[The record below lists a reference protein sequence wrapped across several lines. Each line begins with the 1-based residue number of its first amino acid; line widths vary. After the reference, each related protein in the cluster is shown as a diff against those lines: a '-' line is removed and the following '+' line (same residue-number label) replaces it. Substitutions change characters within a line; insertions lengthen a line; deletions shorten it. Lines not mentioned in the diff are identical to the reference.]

1 MSINSKTF
9 SNFDPTRVP
18 SPCFVVDEVAVEN
31 NLKILNRVQQKS
43 GAKVLLALK
52 AFSMFSLAPLIT
64 KYLSGTCS
72 SGLHEA
78 LLGYEEFGGNKLGED
93 HKEMHVFSA
102 AFTESDLKELL
113 TFSDHIVFNSF
124 NQWQRFQPLIQQA
137 KTERAAKVGSGNKEL
152 IDFGLRINPMH
163 SEGAAEIYD
172 PCAAGSRLGIPF
184 ETFKQHA
191 PTPDDLVAAGINGLH
206 FHTLCEQLFEPLDR
220 TLNAVEKQ
228 FGDYLHKMNWVN
240 FGGGHHIT
248 HPDYDVDKLITRV
261 KAFQEKYDVQVYLE
275 PGEAIA
281 IHTGVL
287 VSEVLDLGYN
297 QMDLA
302 ILDTSATC
310 HMPDTLEMPYRAE
323 IFELPFDPSSKMNA
337 GEKGEKKYTYR
348 LGGQTCLAGDVM
360 GDYSFDQP
368 LEIGQR
374 LIFDD
379 MSHYTMVKTSTFNGI
394 GLPSLALWNSET
406 DEVTVVKQFGYQ
418 DFKQRLS

>member
-9 SNFDPTRVP
+9 LKFDPARVP

-31 NLKILNRVQQKS
+31 NLKILNRVQQES

-52 AFSMFSLAPLIT
+52 AFSMFSLAPLIS

-78 LLGYEEFGGNKLGED
+78 LLGYEEFGGNKKGSD
-93 HKEMHVFSA
+93 HREVHVFSA
-102 AFTESDLKELL
+102 AFTEPDLEELL

-124 NQWQRFQPLIQQA
+124 NQWQRFQPLINKA
-137 KTERAAKVGSGNKEL
+137 KAEHPAL
-152 IDFGLRINPMH
+152 DFGLRINPMH

-184 ETFKQHA
+184 DTFKQNV
-191 PTPDDLVAAGINGLH
+191 PTADDLIATGITGLH

-220 TLNAVEKQ
+220 TLTAVEAQ
-228 FGDYLHKMNWVN
+228 FGEYLHKVDWVN

-248 HPDYDVDKLITRV
+248 HPDYDVDKLIARV
-261 KAFQEKYDVQVYLE
+261 KAFQQKYDVQVYLE

-323 IFELPFDPSSKMNA
+323 VIDLASKNAA
-337 GEKGEKKYTYR
+337 GEKGEKQHTYR

-360 GDYSFDQP
+360 GDYSFDQA

-374 LIFDD
+374 LMFDD

-406 DEVTVVKQFGYQ
+406 DEIKVVKEFGYQ

>member
-9 SNFDPTRVP
+9 LNFDPVRVP
-18 SPCFVVDEVAVEN
+18 SPCFVVDEAAIEN
-31 NLKILNRVQQKS
+31 NLKILNRVQQES

-78 LLGYEEFGGNKLGED
+78 LLGYEEFGGNKEGSD
-93 HKEMHVFSA
+93 HREVHVFSA
-102 AFTESDLKELL
+102 AFTEPDLEELL

-124 NQWQRFQPLIQQA
+124 NQWQRFQPLIKQA
-137 KTERAAKVGSGNKEL
+137 KAQRAAL
-152 IDFGLRINPMH
+152 DFGLRINPMH

-184 ETFKQHA
+184 DTFKQNV
-191 PTPDDLVAAGINGLH
+191 PTADDLIATGITGLH

-220 TLNAVEKQ
+220 TLTAVEAQ
-228 FGDYLHKMNWVN
+228 FGEYLHKVDWVN

-248 HPDYDVDKLITRV
+248 HPDYDVDKLIARV
-261 KAFQEKYDVQVYLE
+261 KAFQQKYDVQVYLE

-323 IFELPFDPSSKMNA
+323 VIDLASKNAA
-337 GEKGEKKYTYR
+337 GEKGEKQHTYR

-374 LIFDD
+374 LMFDD

-406 DEVTVVKQFGYQ
+406 DEIKVVKEFGYQ

>member
-9 SNFDPTRVP
+9 FNFDPTRVP

-31 NLKILNRVQQKS
+31 NLKILNRVQEES

-78 LLGYEEFGGNKLGED
+78 LLGYEEFGGNKVGDE

-124 NQWQRFQPLIQQA
+124 SQWQRFQPLITQA
-137 KTERAAKVGSGNKEL
+137 KSDRLEKADSEKKET

-184 ETFKQHA
+184 NTFKQHA
-191 PTPDDLVAAGINGLH
+191 PTPDALIAAGINGLH

-220 TLNAVEKQ
+220 TLTAVEEQ
-228 FGDYLHKMNWVN
+228 FGEYLHKMNWVN

-248 HPDYDVDKLITRV
+248 HPDYDVDKLIARI
-261 KAFQEKYDVQVYLE
+261 KLFQEKYDVQVYLE

-297 QMDLA
+297 KMDLA

-323 IFELPFDPSSKMNA
+323 IFGA
-337 GEKGEKKYTYR
+337 GENTYTYR

-360 GDYSFDQP
+360 GDYSFDKP

-374 LIFDD
+374 LMFDD

-394 GLPSLALWNSET
+394 GLPSLVLWNSET
-406 DEVTVVKQFGYQ
+406 DDVTVVKQFGYQ